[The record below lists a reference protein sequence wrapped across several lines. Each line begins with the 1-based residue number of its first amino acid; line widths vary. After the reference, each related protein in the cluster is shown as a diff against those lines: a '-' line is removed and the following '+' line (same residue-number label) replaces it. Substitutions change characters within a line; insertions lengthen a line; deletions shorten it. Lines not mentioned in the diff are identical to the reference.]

1 MINTTITNFRK
12 NLFSYVESAVE
23 YNDILNIST
32 KNGNA
37 ILINEEEYR
46 GLIETLYLISNP
58 EIKEKLDYAIDLK
71 AEDCEEFSWE

>member
-58 EIKEKLDYAIDLK
+58 ESKEKLDYAIDLK
-71 AEDCEEFSWE
+71 VEDCEEFSWE

>member
-46 GLIETLYLISNP
+46 GLIETLYLISNH
-58 EIKEKLDYAIDLK
+58 ESKEKLDYAIDLK

>member
-37 ILINEEEYR
+37 ILINEEEYI

-58 EIKEKLDYAIDLK
+58 ESKEKLDYAIDLK
-71 AEDCEEFSWE
+71 VEDCEEFSWE